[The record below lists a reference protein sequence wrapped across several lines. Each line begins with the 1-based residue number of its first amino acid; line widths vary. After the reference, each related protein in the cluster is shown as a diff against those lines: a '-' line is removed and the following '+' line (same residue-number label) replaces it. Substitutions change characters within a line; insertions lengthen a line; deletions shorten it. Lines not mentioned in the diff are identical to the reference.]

1 MKNHSLGTARFKASV
16 LALAALAFTACN
28 PIENGQQS
36 NSLLLVETVTGLD
49 MTGNEGNLCQSDV
62 QFINSE
68 TGLSIVTA
76 DLAKAILSA
85 QTLDPN
91 PILGTSQY
99 ADIQLLKYAVT
110 YVRADGKSTPGVDVP
125 YSFEAG
131 LSGIIRI
138 GQTTTVSFV
147 VVREAAKQEPPLLN
161 LRATTT
167 RGETLE
173 VTARIDFYGKD
184 LSGRAVKATGYLLI
198 TFADFANS

>member
-1 MKNHSLGTARFKASV
+1 MKNHSLRTARFKAAV
-16 LALAALAFTACN
+16 LALAALALAACN

-36 NSLLLVETVTGLD
+36 NSLLVVETLTGSD

-62 QFINSE
+62 LFTNSQ
-68 TGLSIVTA
+68 TGVSTITA
-76 DLAKAILSA
+76 DLAKASLSA
-85 QTLDPN
+85 QTLAPN
-91 PILGTSQY
+91 PLLGTSQY

-110 YVRADGKSTPGVDVP
+110 YLRADGKSTPGVDVP

-131 LSGIIRI
+131 LSGLIRV
-138 GQTTTVSFV
+138 GQSMSVSFV

-161 LRATTT
+161 LRTTTT
-167 RGETLE
+167 RGETIE

-184 LSGRAVKATGYLLI
+184 LSGRAVKATGYLFI